1 MGLGSSV
8 EKLDA
13 YYDRLAQ
20 NKAGKIKPDHVDK
33 VLKKLHGKEDALK
46 ADIAET
52 EKVSKKERLEAKL
65 AVVREQIKRGEWL
78 RDKIGGDAT
87 TS

>member
-13 YYDRLAQ
+13 YYHRLAQ
-20 NKAGKIKPDHVDK
+20 NKAGKIKPDHVEK
-33 VLKKLHGKEDALK
+33 VLKKLHDKQDALK
-46 ADIAET
+46 ADIAAT
-52 EKVSKKERLEAKL
+52 EKTSKKERLEAKL
-65 AVVREQIKRGEWL
+65 AVVQEQIKRGEWL
-78 RDKIGGDAT
+78 RDKITGDAT